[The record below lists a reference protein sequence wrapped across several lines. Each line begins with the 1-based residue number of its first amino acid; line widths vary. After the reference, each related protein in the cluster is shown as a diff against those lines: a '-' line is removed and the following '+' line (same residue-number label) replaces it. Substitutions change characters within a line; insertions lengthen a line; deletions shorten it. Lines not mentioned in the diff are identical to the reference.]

1 MPRIIF
7 KCPYL
12 KGGSPT
18 VTAHLKNLVGYIA
31 TRDGAEKID
40 PGNTRLA
47 ATNKQK
53 ELVDQLVQSFPESM
67 ELFEYEDYLSTPN
80 RGNASAFITMAEPAH
95 PPGEISGIHRQAT
108 SRPAVRYPRPVYWGQ
123 RFSGA
128 LTDCK
133 GGSRTSRQCVA
144 TDHFP
149 AERGCCQTGI

>member
-40 PGNTRLA
+40 PGNTQLA

-53 ELVDQLVQSFPESM
+53 
-67 ELFEYEDYLSTPN
+67 
-80 RGNASAFITMAEPAH
+80 
-95 PPGEISGIHRQAT
+95 
-108 SRPAVRYPRPVYWGQ
+108 
-123 RFSGA
+123 
-128 LTDCK
+128 
-133 GGSRTSRQCVA
+133 
-144 TDHFP
+144 
-149 AERGCCQTGI
+149 